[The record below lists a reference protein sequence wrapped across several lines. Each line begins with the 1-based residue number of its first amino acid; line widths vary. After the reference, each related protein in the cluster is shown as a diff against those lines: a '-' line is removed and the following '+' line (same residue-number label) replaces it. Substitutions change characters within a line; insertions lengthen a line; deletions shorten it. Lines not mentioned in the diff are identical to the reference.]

1 MDWLQYEF
9 MQRALAMGLLSGAT
23 CGVLGVF
30 IVLWR
35 IGFLGICISH
45 AAFAGALLALWGGL
59 PALPGALI
67 GSVGAASV
75 AGPLTRKA
83 TFTPDAAVSII
94 FSVMLSLAILALG
107 MLPESQTDGLTFL
120 WGNLL
125 TAQWSDIGV
134 MGGITVVL
142 VGFLWLFFKEIQATL
157 TQREAA
163 EAMGLPVKAIYYGSL
178 TLLSLIV
185 AFSLQSIGG
194 LLIYALMV
202 TPAVTALQLC
212 SSLKATFWSAAGFG
226 ALSVVIGLVAST
238 AWAIPTGVAI
248 VLSATV
254 LLMVVYAISPK
265 RHSFRQS

>member
-1 MDWLQYEF
+1 
-9 MQRALAMGLLSGAT
+9 
-23 CGVLGVF
+23 
-30 IVLWR
+30 
-35 IGFLGICISH
+35 
-45 AAFAGALLALWGGL
+45 
-59 PALPGALI
+59 
-67 GSVGAASV
+67 
-75 AGPLTRKA
+75 
-83 TFTPDAAVSII
+83 
-94 FSVMLSLAILALG
+94 MLSLAILALG
-107 MLPESQTDGLTFL
+107 MLPASQTDGLTFL

-254 LLMVVYAISPK
+254 LLMVAYAISPK

>member
-1 MDWLQYEF
+1 MEWLQYEF
-9 MQRALAMGLLSGAT
+9 MQRALCMGLLSGAT

-35 IGFLGICISH
+35 IGFIGICISH
-45 AAFAGALLALWGGL
+45 AAFAGALLALWGGI
-59 PALPGALI
+59 PALAGALI
-67 GSVGAASV
+67 GSVGAAGI

-107 MLPESQTDGLTFL
+107 MLPASQTDGLSFL

-125 TAQWSDIGV
+125 TAQWSDVIV
-134 MGGITVVL
+134 MAVISL
-142 VGFLWLFFKEIQATL
+142 ILLIFLPLFFKEIQATL

-163 EAMGLPVKAIYYGSL
+163 ETMGLPVRAIYYGSL
-178 TLLSLIV
+178 VLLSLIV

-194 LLIYALMV
+194 LLIYSLMV

-212 SSLKATFWSAAGFG
+212 NHLRSTFWTAAAFG
-226 ALSVVIGLVAST
+226 SLSVLIGLALSTV
-238 AWAIPTGVAI
+238 WAIPTGVAI
-248 VLSATV
+248 VLSATM
-254 LLMVVYAISPK
+254 LLVVAYGFSPK
-265 RHSFRQS
+265 RKTFRRS